1 MKVYTK
7 TGDLGD
13 TALYGGQRVSKSD
26 IKIDSY
32 GNVDELNS
40 SIGVVI
46 SLLNEKKLL
55 LETIEQLHEIQEI
68 LFDIGAHLAKQFG
81 KEKLVLP
88 EIKEE
93 YINILEQQIDKWT
106 EELPEL
112 KFFILPGGNIIA
124 AHTHIA
130 RTVCRRAERSAV
142 LLSHQEPVESILI
155 KYLNRLSDYLFVLS
169 RYINFISKSDEIIW
183 LGRLRK

>member
-26 IKIDSY
+26 IKIESY

-40 SIGVVI
+40 LIGVVI
-46 SLLNEKKLL
+46 ALLKEKKLL
-55 LETIEQLHEIQEI
+55 TETVEQLHEIQEI
-68 LFDIGAHLAKQFG
+68 LFDIGAHLAAQTDK
-81 KEKLVLP
+81 KKLALP
-88 EIKEE
+88 DVNENHIE
-93 YINILEQQIDKWT
+93 ILEKQIDNWT
-106 EELPEL
+106 EILPEL
-112 KFFILPGGNIIA
+112 KFFILPGGNTIA
-124 AHTHIA
+124 AHTHVA
-130 RTVCRRAERSAV
+130 RTVCRRAERSVV
-142 LLSHQEPVESILI
+142 LLNHQEEVNPILV

-169 RYINFISKSDEIIW
+169 RYINFIAESDEIIW